1 MFYKDTFIQRKYS
14 KNNYSGFL
22 KQEKKKMENG
32 SAGWRIRE
40 IKISQLKGLIENKFS
55 AWTESMINSNFWINK
70 E

>member
-1 MFYKDTFIQRKYS
+1 
-14 KNNYSGFL
+14 
-22 KQEKKKMENG
+22 MENG